1 MPVGYGG
8 LKQAGGVIRKM
19 AECYTDPNF
28 WIACIGASAAVIA
41 IFIAI
46 LKLNKSI
53 KISLS
58 NTETIF
64 LREFNEQNEKCR
76 TQLNFT
82 NLIGI
87 LNVLDLVVRQV
98 KRGIY
103 PFELYKKTYFDVTFE
118 YILTLEMTYYTTPNK
133 TTNAFKN
140 DFERYLG
147 GLLPVFDLYEEKT
160 KDFLEGKGLSRTTAN
175 LKLFLGTE
183 RKPSK
188 SDFRKLKYKIKY
200 PLLCSIGEAL
210 GFL

>member
-64 LREFNEQNEKCR
+64 LREFNN
-76 TQLNFT
+76 
-82 NLIGI
+82 
-87 LNVLDLVVRQV
+87 
-98 KRGIY
+98 
-103 PFELYKKTYFDVTFE
+103 
-118 YILTLEMTYYTTPNK
+118 
-133 TTNAFKN
+133 
-140 DFERYLG
+140 
-147 GLLPVFDLYEEKT
+147 
-160 KDFLEGKGLSRTTAN
+160 
-175 LKLFLGTE
+175 
-183 RKPSK
+183 
-188 SDFRKLKYKIKY
+188 
-200 PLLCSIGEAL
+200 
-210 GFL
+210 